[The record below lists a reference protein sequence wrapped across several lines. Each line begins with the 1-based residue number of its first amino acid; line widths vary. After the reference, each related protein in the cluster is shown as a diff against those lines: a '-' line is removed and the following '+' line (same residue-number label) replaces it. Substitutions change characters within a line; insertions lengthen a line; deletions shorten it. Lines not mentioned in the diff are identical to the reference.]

1 MVSREDLEGFIS
13 RLEAEGVH
21 AREIE
26 SGLWVLNANGDGPEV
41 AVHYAPPVVVLRVKV
56 MTLPKKP
63 KSPDLYRHLL
73 ELNAK
78 DLVHGAY
85 GVDGGDIV
93 LSDTLEL
100 ENLDFNE
107 FQATIDD
114 ITLAVADHYSRL
126 AKFHET
132 AAA

>member
-1 MVSREDLEGFIS
+1 MVSREDMEGFIS

-41 AVHYAPPVVVLRVKV
+41 VVHYAPPVVVLRVKV

-63 KSPDLYRHLL
+63 RKPDLYRHLL
-73 ELNAK
+73 ELNAR

-85 GVDGGDIV
+85 GVDGSDIV

-107 FQATIDD
+107 FQATVEDMS
-114 ITLAVADHYSRL
+114 LAVANHQSKL
-126 AKFHET
+126 GKFKKS
-132 AAA
+132 A